1 MIYTDQQLKYLAWCL
16 TRRRGAGDEERYTG
30 VLAQAQ
36 VDLNPHQVEAALF
49 AFRSPLSM
57 GAILADE
64 VGLGKTIEAGIV
76 MAQQWAERKRRIL
89 VIAPAT
95 LRKQW
100 SAEMDEKFF
109 LPSVI
114 MEKKNFDEELNRNYR
129 NPFET
134 NPEAIVICSYQF
146 AKKQIEHIKRV
157 QWDLVVVDEAHKL
170 RNVYKGNSKISTAI
184 KEGIAPYKKL
194 LLTATPLQNDIKE
207 LYGLISVID
216 DNYFGNLKGFT
227 NQYSKVAL
235 RGDDAYKDLRARIAP
250 IIHRT
255 LRSQVQEY
263 VKYTERKAMVQE
275 YYPSEKEAEL
285 YEKVTEYLQRE
296 RSFGLPSGQRELLTL
311 VLYKLLAS
319 STFAIAQTLN
329 SIIERLEKLLK
340 DNTPEKDDEL
350 AQDISQDF
358 ELFDEYAEELE
369 FSDDEAEESEDD
381 DEYENEEKRLSAE
394 DLEAIKEEIAELRS
408 YYQLAMSIAANN
420 KGECLLKALDIA
432 FKTSGE
438 YGGHDKALIFTESTR
453 TQQYVKELLEK
464 NGYKGKIVLFNG
476 GNKDALSTAI
486 YKDWLLKNEG
496 TQKVT
501 GSATADRRQAIVD
514 YFKDEAQIMI
524 ATEAAS
530 EGINLQ
536 FCSLVVNYDLPWN
549 PQRVEQRIGRCHR
562 YGQKNDVVVINFVNK
577 ANKADQRVYELL
589 DQKFCLFKGVFGAS
603 DQVLGQVMD
612 GVDFEHRVL
621 DIMRSCRSEAQ
632 IDKAFDELQETM
644 RSSID
649 SKISKTQMS
658 LIENFDEEVVNK
670 VNFEQRNKET
680 RENVSK
686 FNLDLYRLTVNML
699 AKYIVSKDD
708 EKLRFRI
715 RSLEAI
721 VKRIAKNGV
730 YQIGNEK
737 SNAINYGINH
747 PLAQYVITKAK
758 ALDTPSAEIE
768 FDYSGHLGRIS
779 IFEEEDT
786 KSGNLYVD
794 KVTFASEK
802 QTREYITT
810 VAVTDSGKTMD
821 EDFTNK
827 LMSLAGKQVKAESIG
842 DGDSTH
848 IKELKLNALKNRVAI
863 EDKADTD
870 SEIKK
875 IERWADDQIFAL
887 EQELKTLKSN
897 IKDKERQLHTAIEL
911 NEIQTLETE
920 INRLRKQQKAKR
932 RDLFDLEDEID
943 DKRNN
948 IIEKIKSSMT
958 QTVSSEEL
966 FRIHWTIK

>member
-1 MIYTDQQLKYLAWCL
+1 MVLVISPFQLQEWH
-16 TRRRGAGDEERYTG
+16 
-30 VLAQAQ
+30 
-36 VDLNPHQVEAALF
+36 VDLDKLDYTFLIFQEEFINNFLSDKYFMYRLLYCYQHDYPTFFDMSTEEMAPLLSQLLQMKKELRNP
-49 AFRSPLSM
+49 
-57 GAILADE
+57 IADSYHM
-64 VGLGKTIEAGIV
+64 IV
-76 MAQQWAERKRRIL
+76 ACLYQ
-89 VIAPAT
+89 
-95 LRKQW
+95 
-100 SAEMDEKFF
+100 F
-109 LPSVI
+109 LLL
-114 MEKKNFDEELNRNYR
+114 LNRFYANRFDLPFDPPLNNY
-129 NPFET
+129 
-134 NPEAIVICSYQF
+134 AYQ
-146 AKKQIEHIKRV
+146 
-157 QWDLVVVDEAHKL
+157 
-170 RNVYKGNSKISTAI
+170 Y
-184 KEGIAPYKKL
+184 
-194 LLTATPLQNDIKE
+194 
-207 LYGLISVID
+207 
-216 DNYFGNLKGFT
+216 
-227 NQYSKVAL
+227 
-235 RGDDAYKDLRARIAP
+235 
-250 IIHRT
+250 
-255 LRSQVQEY
+255 
-263 VKYTERKAMVQE
+263 
-275 YYPSEKEAEL
+275 
-285 YEKVTEYLQRE
+285 
-296 RSFGLPSGQRELLTL
+296 
-311 VLYKLLAS
+311 
-319 STFAIAQTLN
+319 
-329 SIIERLEKLLK
+329 
-340 DNTPEKDDEL
+340 
-350 AQDISQDF
+350 
-358 ELFDEYAEELE
+358 
-369 FSDDEAEESEDD
+369 
-381 DEYENEEKRLSAE
+381 
-394 DLEAIKEEIAELRS
+394 
-408 YYQLAMSIAANN
+408 
-420 KGECLLKALDIA
+420 
-432 FKTSGE
+432 
-438 YGGHDKALIFTESTR
+438 
-453 TQQYVKELLEK
+453 KELLEK

>member
-1 MIYTDQQLKYLAWCL
+1 M
-16 TRRRGAGDEERYTG
+16 
-30 VLAQAQ
+30 
-36 VDLNPHQVEAALF
+36 
-49 AFRSPLSM
+49 
-57 GAILADE
+57 
-64 VGLGKTIEAGIV
+64 
-76 MAQQWAERKRRIL
+76 
-89 VIAPAT
+89 
-95 LRKQW
+95 
-100 SAEMDEKFF
+100 
-109 LPSVI
+109 
-114 MEKKNFDEELNRNYR
+114 
-129 NPFET
+129 
-134 NPEAIVICSYQF
+134 
-146 AKKQIEHIKRV
+146 
-157 QWDLVVVDEAHKL
+157 
-170 RNVYKGNSKISTAI
+170 
-184 KEGIAPYKKL
+184 
-194 LLTATPLQNDIKE
+194 
-207 LYGLISVID
+207 
-216 DNYFGNLKGFT
+216 
-227 NQYSKVAL
+227 
-235 RGDDAYKDLRARIAP
+235 
-250 IIHRT
+250 
-255 LRSQVQEY
+255 
-263 VKYTERKAMVQE
+263 
-275 YYPSEKEAEL
+275 
-285 YEKVTEYLQRE
+285 
-296 RSFGLPSGQRELLTL
+296 
-311 VLYKLLAS
+311 
-319 STFAIAQTLN
+319 
-329 SIIERLEKLLK
+329 EKLLK

-680 RENVSK
+680 RENVSR

>member
-1 MIYTDQQLKYLAWCL
+1 MTYTDQQLKYLAWCL

-76 MAQQWAERKRRIL
+76 ISQQWAERKRRIL

-114 MEKKNFDEELNRNYR
+114 MEKKNFDEDLNRKYR

-170 RNVYKGNSKISTAI
+170 RNVYKGNSKISSVI

-235 RGDDAYKDLRARIAP
+235 RSDEAYKDLRERIAP

-275 YYPSEKEAEL
+275 YYPNEKEAEL
-285 YEKVTEYLQRE
+285 YEKVTEYLQRDN
-296 RSFGLPSGQRELLTL
+296 SFGLPNGQRELITL
-311 VLYKLLAS
+311 VLYKLLSS
-319 STFAIAQTLN
+319 STFAIAQTLG
-329 SIIERLEKLLK
+329 SIINRLKKLLK
-340 DNTPEKDDEL
+340 DNTPEEDEKL
-350 AQDISQDF
+350 AQDISKDF
-358 ELFDEYAEELE
+358 ELFDEYAEEIEL
-369 FSDDEAEESEDD
+369 SDDDAE
-381 DEYENEEKRLSAE
+381 ENEEEDNKNDNKLTAD
-394 DLEAIKEEIAELRS
+394 DLEHIKEEIAELKS
-408 YYQLAMSIAANN
+408 YYDLAISIATNN

-438 YGGHDKALIFTESTR
+438 YGGHNKALIFTESTR
-453 TQQYVKELLEK
+453 TQLYVKDLLEAK
-464 NGYKGKIVLFNG
+464 GYKGEIVLFNG

-486 YKDWLLKNEG
+486 YKDWLIKNEA
-496 TQKVT
+496 TQKIT

-514 YFKDEAQIMI
+514 YFRDEAQIMI

-577 ANKADQRVYELL
+577 ANKADERVYELL

-621 DIMRSCRSEAQ
+621 GIMRSCRSESE
-632 IDKAFDELQETM
+632 IDKAFDELQEAM
-644 RSSID
+644 KSNID
-649 SKISKTQMS
+649 SRMNKTQLS

-670 VNFEQRNKET
+670 MNLEQRHKET

-686 FNLDLYRLTVNML
+686 FNLDLYNLTVNML
-699 AKYIVSKDD
+699 AKYIVSKND
-708 EKLRFRI
+708 KIQRFSI
-715 RSLEAI
+715 RNLEAV

-730 YQIGNEK
+730 YQIGNEQ
-737 SNAINYGINH
+737 SDAINYGINH
-747 PLAQYVITKAK
+747 PLAQYVITKTK
-758 ALDTPSAEIE
+758 SLDTPPAEIE
-768 FDYSGHLGRIS
+768 FNYSGHRGKIS
-779 IFEEEDT
+779 KFEDKKC

-802 QTREYITT
+802 QIREYICT
-810 VAVTDSGKTMD
+810 VAVTDSGLSMD
-821 EDFTNK
+821 EDFASK
-827 LMSLAGKQVKAESIG
+827 LMSLSGIVVKIG
-842 DGDSTH
+842 DVTDGESTQ
-848 IKELKLNALKNRVAI
+848 IKDLKLKALKNKVAI
-863 EDKADTD
+863 EDKTNTD
-870 SEIKK
+870 NEIKK
-875 IERWADDQIFAL
+875 IERWADDQTFAL
-887 EQELKTLKSN
+887 EQELKTLKSS
-897 IKDKERQLHTAIEL
+897 IKDKERQLHSSIEL
-911 NEIQTLETE
+911 AEILSLESE

-932 RDLFDLEDEID
+932 RDLFDLEDGID
-943 DKRNN
+943 DKRNY
-948 IIEKIKSSMT
+948 IIDKIKGSMT

-966 FRIHWTIK
+966 FRIHWTII